1 MEENIDKR
9 LDLKEKVN
17 NLYQKNK
24 IKILSIISIIILAIF
39 LVIFLG
45 INKKKN
51 NMLVS
56 EKYIEAGIHLSEN
69 QNEKAKIILKEIIY
83 EKNDFYSVL
92 ALNTI
97 LEKNLEDNK
106 NEILNFFN
114 EIEKLKLSNE
124 QKDIV
129 KFKKALYLLK
139 IAELKEANNL
149 LKQLVDTN
157 SNLKKLAKE
166 ILTK

>member
-1 MEENIDKR
+1 MEENIDTR
-9 LDLKEKVN
+9 LDLKEQVN

-39 LVIFLG
+39 LVLFLG

-51 NMLVS
+51 NILVS

-92 ALNTI
+92 ALN
-97 LEKNLEDNK
+97 
-106 NEILNFFN
+106 
-114 EIEKLKLSNE
+114 
-124 QKDIV
+124 
-129 KFKKALYLLK
+129 YLRK
-139 IAELKEANNL
+139 IRR
-149 LKQLVDTN
+149 
-157 SNLKKLAKE
+157 
-166 ILTK
+166 